1 MWSSTRASAHAVDE
15 PVTMTEPEMPA
26 TDPHATTRRRGQG
39 SQHYLAVVGGVMI
52 LLLIGAAVAAPW
64 LAPWDP
70 VKPVADSFGDPFP
83 PRAPFW
89 FGTDELGRD
98 VLSRLLYGAR
108 ISLLVALVATSLT
121 LLIGVTIGACAG
133 YFGGWVD
140 SLLMRLTDV
149 VLSFPALLLA
159 IALAALFEPGLKPIF
174 VVIAVV
180 SWTSVAR
187 TVRGEVLSLR
197 ERDFIAAAYAL
208 GGTPVRLIVRH
219 LLPNALPTILVMGA
233 LSTSNT
239 VLLDA
244 GLSYLGLGV
253 PVPLPSWGRMISD
266 SQTYYRIAPWLMVFP
281 GLAIVYAVVAFN
293 LVGYGLLALTGERN
307 GHS

>member
-1 MWSSTRASAHAVDE
+1 V
-15 PVTMTEPEMPA
+15 
-26 TDPHATTRRRGQG
+26 
-39 SQHYLAVVGGVMI
+39 
-52 LLLIGAAVAAPW
+52 
-64 LAPWDP
+64 
-70 VKPVADSFGDPFP
+70 
-83 PRAPFW
+83 
-89 FGTDELGRD
+89 
-98 VLSRLLYGAR
+98 LYGAR

-121 LLIGVTIGACAG
+121 LLIGVTVGVCAG

-140 SLLMRLTDV
+140 SVLMRLTDV

-159 IALAALFEPGLKPIF
+159 IALAALFQPGLVSIF

-208 GGTPVRLIVRH
+208 GASPVRLIVRH
-219 LLPNALPTILVMGA
+219 LLPSALPTILVMGA

-253 PVPLPSWGRMISD
+253 PVPIPSWGRMISD
-266 SQTYYRIAPWLMVFP
+266 SQTYYRIAPWLMIFP

-293 LVGYGLLALTGERN
+293 FVGYGLLAISGERN
-307 GHS
+307 GRA